1 MLCLPIHEKQN
12 NILLYLSIFIYFLSF
27 YTFDFSLE
35 YYCLCL
41 YHKLYS
47 FFLTSFWIFLFLYIG
62 AGTYST
68 DCFLS
73 GTNLITILSNFNFAF
88 KLANNTCLYIPAMSN
103 HNKDLLRNSSE
114 CFPPPPSPPHTSH
127 PISLLWRICNYFIS
141 IFGSNHNF
149 LHIFK

>member
-1 MLCLPIHEKQN
+1 MLCLPICEKQK
-12 NILLYLSIFIYFLSF
+12 NILLYLSIYIYLLPF

-35 YYCLCL
+35 YYLCL
-41 YHKLYS
+41 YHKLYA
-47 FFLTSFWIFLFLYIG
+47 FFLTSFWIFLCLYIG
-62 AGTYST
+62 AGAYST

-88 KLANNTCLYIPAMSN
+88 KLANNICLYIPAMSN

-114 CFPPPPSPPHTSH
+114 CFPPHHTSH